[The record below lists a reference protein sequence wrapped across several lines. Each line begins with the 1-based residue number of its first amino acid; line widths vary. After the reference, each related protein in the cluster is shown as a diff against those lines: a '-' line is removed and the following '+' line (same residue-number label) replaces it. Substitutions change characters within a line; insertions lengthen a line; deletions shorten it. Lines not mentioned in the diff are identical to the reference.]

1 MVLAVALAQL
11 AADRVVGIGMSAVV
25 VVAAGPPVVAARL
38 AAAAAAVLVQQV
50 AGVLVGCS
58 YIPRVDCYRIVHIC
72 NAQIICGGNY
82 SRGRVLCQLSDDLY
96 TPLGYFTANQS
107 RGRGRRPA
115 GGAR

>member
-1 MVLAVALAQL
+1 MALAQL
-11 AADRVVGIGMSAVV
+11 AAGRVVDIDMSVAA
-25 VVAAGPPVVAARL
+25 AAGPPVVVAVL
-38 AAAAAAVLVQQV
+38 AAAAVQQV
-50 AGVLVGCS
+50 AGVLAGCS